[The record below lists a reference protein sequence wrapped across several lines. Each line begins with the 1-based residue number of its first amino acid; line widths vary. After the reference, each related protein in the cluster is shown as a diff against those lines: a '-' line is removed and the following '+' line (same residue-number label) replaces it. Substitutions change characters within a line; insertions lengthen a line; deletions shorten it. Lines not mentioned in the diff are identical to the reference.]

1 MAKGFTLNVI
11 GLKETIDKLG
21 KEGDDIK
28 KQIDFAI
35 GINVDAMAT
44 ESKNKVPV
52 DTGRLKNSIS
62 SSKLKPY
69 FYELVAQSNYAAY
82 VEFGTGNLF
91 VQLPEQYWNDLAKQF
106 KANPQKKLVNLPPR
120 PYLRPSVIRI
130 TPIMYKDV
138 ENIVNKN
145 KDI

>member
-1 MAKGFTLNVI
+1 MARGFTINI
-11 GLKETIDKLG
+11 KGLKETIDKLG

-35 GINVDAMAT
+35 GVNVEAMAS
-44 ESKNKVPV
+44 ESKNRVPV

-62 SSKLKPY
+62 ASKLKNY
-69 FYELVAQSNYAAY
+69 YYELVAQSNYAAY

-91 VQLPEQYWNDLAKQF
+91 VQLPEQYWNDLAIQF
-106 KANPQKKLVNLPPR
+106 KANPRKRLVNLPPR
-120 PYLRPSVIRI
+120 PYLRPSVNRI
-130 TPIMYKDV
+130 TPIMFKDV
-138 ENIVNKN
+138 EDILNKN

>member
-1 MAKGFTLNVI
+1 MAKGFTINVV
-11 GLKETIDKLG
+11 GLKETIEKLG
-21 KEGDDIK
+21 KEGDNIK
-28 KQIDFAI
+28 KEIDFAI

-44 ESKNKVPV
+44 ESKNRVPV

-62 SSKLKPY
+62 SLKLKPY
-69 FYELVAQSNYAAY
+69 FYELVAQANYAAY
-82 VEFGTGNLF
+82 IEFGTGNLF

-120 PYLRPSVIRI
+120 PYLRPSVNRI

-145 KDI
+145 KEI